1 MLGMLLPIDLLGSV
15 APILGVDVMN
25 KFYSVSTLLYSEEG
39 TQIEFW
45 KSIENTPNY
54 TFFFIFSN
62 KGN

>member
-39 TQIEFW
+39 TQIEF
-45 KSIENTPNY
+45 
-54 TFFFIFSN
+54 
-62 KGN
+62 